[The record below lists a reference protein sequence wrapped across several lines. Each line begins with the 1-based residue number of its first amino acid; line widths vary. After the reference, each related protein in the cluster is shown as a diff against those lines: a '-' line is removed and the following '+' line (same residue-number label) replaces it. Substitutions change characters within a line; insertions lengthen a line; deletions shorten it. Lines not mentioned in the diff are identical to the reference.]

1 MADPARSDL
10 LTDEWELRWTDEKE
24 VNFAVANGLFGLPW
38 IRTYQT
44 IDVPGG
50 RLVNGERDRFRGGGR
65 AARVLE
71 HRARPDRRRAIQLR
85 VRRVHAQVEG
95 SSRAAPA
102 RRVGMGRAPPPLS
115 HEAAPRRR
123 HLARPWLRR
132 LKVKGSRQPPRW
144 TLLERHRRRRLCPR
158 PACRALVCCRR

>member
-85 VRRVHAQVEG
+85 VRRVQ
-95 SSRAAPA
+95 PLPP
-102 RRVGMGRAPPPLS
+102 VGWGWG
-115 HEAAPRRR
+115 E
-123 HLARPWLRR
+123 
-132 LKVKGSRQPPRW
+132 
-144 TLLERHRRRRLCPR
+144 LLRLCRTKPL
-158 PACRALVCCRR
+158 PAAATSPDRGCDA